1 MSGVTQTQARRDKI
15 QALVEPVAAREGYE
29 LIDTEI
35 LSERGRTTI
44 RLFIDTV
51 PPGTEEKGVTVDD
64 CAHIS
69 RIVGDLLE
77 VEDAMGGS
85 EYHLEVSSPGLFRPL
100 TKPAHFERAIG
111 ARIKVKTFEKRD
123 NRRVYTGTL
132 VRHEG
137 GQLTVEVDGAEFLI
151 PMNDVAKAN
160 LEPLLD

>member
-1 MSGVTQTQARRDKI
+1 LSGVTQMKVRRDRI

-35 LSERGRTTI
+35 SVERGRTTI

-69 RIVGDLLE
+69 RITGDLLE
-77 VEDAMGGS
+77 VEDVMGGD
-85 EYHLEVSSPGLFRPL
+85 YHLEVSSPGLFRPL
-100 TKPAHFERAIG
+100 TKAAHYDRAIG
-111 ARIKVKTFEKRD
+111 ARVKIKTFEKKD
-123 NRRVYTGTL
+123 NRRVYTGIL
-132 VRHEG
+132 KAHAE

-151 PMNDVAKAN
+151 PLDDVAKAN